1 MTTILLS
8 IKPQF
13 VEKILSGDKCFEFR
27 KRIPNKTIDKILIYS
42 SYPVCA
48 VVGEAEIIDI
58 ISAEPKL
65 LWNSTKNQSG
75 IDSEFFFK
83 YFADKDK
90 AYAYKLGKITKYP
103 IAKRLSDFG
112 IKCAPQSFVYIK

>member
-13 VEKILSGDKCFEFR
+13 VEKILSGEKCFEFR
-27 KRIPNKTIDKILIYS
+27 KYIPNKTVNKILIYS

-48 VVGEAEIIDI
+48 VVGEAEVLDI

-65 LWNSTKNQSG
+65 LWDMTKKQSG

-83 YFADKDK
+83 YFANKDK
-90 AYAYKLGKITKYP
+90 ACAYKLGKITKYP
-103 IAKRLSDFG
+103 IAKQLSDFG
-112 IKCAPQSFVYIK
+112 VKCAPQSFVYIK

>member
-42 SYPVCA
+42 SYPVCT
-48 VVGEAEIIDI
+48 VVGEAEVLNI
-58 ISAEPKL
+58 ISTSPKK
-65 LWNSTKNQSG
+65 LWEETKNQSG

-83 YFADKDK
+83 YFTGKDT
-90 AYAYKLGKITKYP
+90 AYAYKLGKITKYTT
-103 IAKRLSDFG
+103 ARKLSDFG

>member
-1 MTTILLS
+1 MIAILLS

-13 VEKILSGDKCFEFR
+13 VKKILSGEKCFEFR
-27 KRIPNKTIDKILIYS
+27 KSIPNKTVNKILIYS
-42 SYPVCA
+42 SHPVCA

-75 IDSEFFFK
+75 VDCEFFFE

-90 AYAYKLGKITKYP
+90 AYAYKLGKITIYP

-112 IKCAPQSFVYIK
+112 VKCAPQSFVYIK

>member
-1 MTTILLS
+1 MAIILIS

-13 VEKILSGDKCFEFR
+13 VEKILSGEKMFEFR
-27 KRIPNKTIDKILIYS
+27 KTLPAQRVDKILIYS

-48 VVGEAEIIDI
+48 VVGEAEVLNI
-58 ISAEPKL
+58 ISTSPKK
-65 LWNSTKNQSG
+65 LWEETKNQSG

-83 YFADKDK
+83 YFAGKDT

-112 IKCAPQSFVYIK
+112 VKCAPQSFVYIK

>member
-1 MTTILLS
+1 MTTILIS

-13 VEKILSGDKCFEFR
+13 VEKILSGEKRFEFR
-27 KRIPNKTIDKILIYS
+27 KSIPNKTVNKILIYS
-42 SYPVCA
+42 SHPVCA

-75 IDSEFFFK
+75 VDCEFFFK
-83 YFADKDK
+83 YFANRDI
-90 AYAYKLGKITKYP
+90 AHAYKLGKITEYTP
-103 IAKRLSDFG
+103 ARTLSDFG
-112 IKCAPQSFVYIK
+112 VKSAPQSFVYIK

>member
-1 MTTILLS
+1 MIAILLS

-13 VEKILSGDKCFEFR
+13 VKKILSGEKRFEFR
-27 KRIPNKTIDKILIYS
+27 KSIPNKTVNKILIYS
-42 SYPVCA
+42 SHPVCA

-75 IDSEFFFK
+75 VDCEFFFK

-112 IKCAPQSFVYIK
+112 VKCAPQSFVYIK

>member
-1 MTTILLS
+1 MAIILLS

-13 VEKILSGDKCFEFR
+13 VEKILSGEKCFEFR
-27 KRIPNKTIDKILIYS
+27 KYIPNKTVNKILIYS

-48 VVGEAEIIDI
+48 VIGEAEVLDT

-65 LWNSTKNQSG
+65 LWGMTKNQSG
-75 IDSEFFFK
+75 VDSEFFFK
-83 YFADKDK
+83 YFANKDK

-103 IAKRLSDFG
+103 IAKQLSDFG
-112 IKCAPQSFVYIK
+112 VKCAPQSYVYIK